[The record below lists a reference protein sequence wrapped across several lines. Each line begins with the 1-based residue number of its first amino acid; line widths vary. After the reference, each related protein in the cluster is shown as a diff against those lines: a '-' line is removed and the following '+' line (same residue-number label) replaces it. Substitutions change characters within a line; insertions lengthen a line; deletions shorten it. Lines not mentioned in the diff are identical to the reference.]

1 MSNQDYGQQD
11 QYNQG
16 NQGQQDQYNQ
26 GNQGGYGQ
34 QQDQYNQG
42 NQGNQGGYGQQQDQ
56 YNQGNQGQQDQY
68 NQGNQGQQDQ
78 YNQGNQGQQQQ
89 GHGNLGGA
97 RGAAQNQV
105 DQAID
110 QFGNKIPGGT
120 QYTQQ
125 AKDAAH
131 GVLDNLEKEG
141 ENRLGNFGGGMFGGN
156 NQ

>member
-1 MSNQDYGQQD
+1 MVSRTSTTRAIRAGYGQQD
-11 QYNQG
+11 
-16 NQGQQDQYNQ
+16 Q

-34 QQDQYNQG
+34 QQDQ
-42 NQGNQGGYGQQQDQ
+42 GNQGGYGQQQQ
-56 YNQGNQGQQDQY
+56 QNQGQQ
-68 NQGNQGQQDQ
+68 GQGQFD
-78 YNQGNQGQQQQ
+78 
-89 GHGNLGGA
+89 GA
-97 RGAAQNQV
+97 KNVAQNQV

-110 QFGNKIPGGT
+110 QFGNKIPGGS

-141 ENRLGNFGGGMFGGN
+141 ENRLGNIGGGMFGGN